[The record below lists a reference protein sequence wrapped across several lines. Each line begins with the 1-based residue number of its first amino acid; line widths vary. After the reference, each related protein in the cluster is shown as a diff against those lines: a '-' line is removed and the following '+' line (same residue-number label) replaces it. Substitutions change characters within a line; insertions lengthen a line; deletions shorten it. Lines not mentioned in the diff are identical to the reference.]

1 MSKTITLRMDDSA
14 YETFKKAA
22 NGQKRSISNYIE
34 YAAMN
39 YLFNNSTVTDD
50 EMEEILLSKESLI
63 QGLDDITNERFDII
77 G

>member
-14 YETFKKAA
+14 YEIFKKAA

-39 YLFNNSTVTDD
+39 YLFNNTTVTDD

-63 QGLDDITNERFDII
+63 QGLDDINNERFEII